1 MKIAAAVTTALTI
14 AMLAA
19 CHNSDT
25 KKTAAN
31 GDNPANSYPAFV
43 GELMDAVKQQPDNNP
58 MRVRLALVLDSLGQ
72 YSTAFNQIDTAVTKD
87 TGNNVLWIKR
97 GNIAEDAG
105 DTLAAMYSY
114 AKALH
119 IYETPDA
126 LLWLAK
132 LYAET
137 KNPRALLIASRIKA
151 LALGKQYD
159 AHSAYVAGVYY
170 ARTGKEQEALE
181 KFDECIGY
189 NYTYMEAYIEKGM
202 VYFDNKQYA
211 DALDVFQFAATV
223 NSLNADAYYYQAKCY
238 EAMQKKDSAVQ
249 KYKQSLSLNKGLK
262 EAHDGLKRLGAE

>member
-1 MKIAAAVTTALTI
+1 
-14 AMLAA
+14 MLAA
-19 CHNSDT
+19 CHDNS
-25 KKTAAN
+25 KKEVAAN
-31 GDNPANSYPAFV
+31 GTLNTVYPAYIT
-43 GELMDAVKQQPDNNP
+43 ELKYGVQQQPDNNTL
-58 MRVRLALVLDSLGQ
+58 RVKFAMALDSLGE
-72 YSTAFNQIDTAVTKD
+72 YNNAFKQIDTAVTKD

-97 GNIAEDAG
+97 GNIAEDVG
-105 DTLAAMYSY
+105 DTMAAMYSY

-137 KNPRALLIASRIKA
+137 KSPRALLIASRIKA

-170 ARTGKEQEALE
+170 ARTGKKEEALE
-181 KFDECIGY
+181 EFDECIGY
-189 NYTYMEAYIEKGM
+189 NYTYMEAYVEKGM
-202 VYFDNKQYA
+202 VYFDNKQYK

-238 EAMQKKDSAVQ
+238 EALQKKDSAIQ
-249 KYKQSLSLNKGLK
+249 KYQQSLNLNKGLK

>member
-19 CHNSDT
+19 CHNNDT
-25 KKTAAN
+25 NKTAG
-31 GDNPANSYPAFV
+31 GDASASIYPAFV
-43 GELMDAVKQQPDNNP
+43 NELMDAVRQQPDNNTA
-58 MRVRLALVLDSLGQ
+58 RVRLAIVLDSLGQ
-72 YSTAFNQIDTAVTKD
+72 YANAFKQIDTAVTKD

-170 ARTGKEQEALE
+170 ARTGKKQEALE

-189 NYTYMEAYIEKGM
+189 NYTYMEAYVEKGM
-202 VYFDNKQYA
+202 VYFDNKQYT

-238 EAMQKKDSAVQ
+238 EAMQKKDSAIQ
-249 KYKQSLSLNKGLK
+249 KYQQSLNLNKGLK
-262 EAHDGLKRLGAE
+262 EAHEGLKRLGTE